1 MKIRFFLLDIDYIT
15 EKKGLKI
22 RLWGKTADG
31 KNVVV
36 FVQSNPYFFVFPKD
50 IKKAQKDI
58 EEILKGKNISVKG
71 IEKIEKKLNGE
82 LKEFLKI
89 TCFLPQHTQKIR
101 DFIKVLEKNRG
112 GTGSIIE
119 EYEYSINFYR
129 RFLMDKRIDGNCW
142 LEIEGEKLN
151 TNYKVDLALN
161 AKKIKVL
168 EDISIPELKILAFDI
183 ETSEIAGEKQIVM
196 ASFYGKAFKKVITD
210 QKSDYP
216 DWVEVVKD
224 EKELLQKIVKTF
236 NEYLPDI
243 IVTYYGDSF
252 DFQVLMDRCQSN
264 KVKLIVSR
272 DKTETKFTRR
282 ARISSA
288 RLNGI
293 VHLDIF
299 NFISNILS
307 PSLQTE
313 VLSLDAVSSELLG
326 DKKIEVDYQEM
337 LEAWRKGKNLS
348 KLAEYCLKD
357 AELTYRLAE
366 ILLPQ
371 NFEITKTVGQILF
384 DVSRMTYGQL
394 VEWYLSRKA
403 SEKNEII
410 PNQPKYEQVL
420 KRRKITYI
428 GGFVKEPLPG
438 IHEKIAILDFRSL
451 YPSLIVSFNI
461 SPETLN
467 CDCCEGNGYKV
478 VGLNY
483 WFCQR
488 KEGFIP
494 SVIKELIEKRSQIK
508 KKLKETE
515 KTSLEYKVLYNRQ
528 YALKI
533 IANATYGYFGFAGSK
548 WYSKECAE
556 SCSALGRYW
565 IKKTIE
571 EAENKGFEVI
581 YADTDSLFLKTK
593 DGDIKQATEA
603 FLDYINEKF
612 PGMLELDLQGYYETG
627 IFIPRGAAPGTAKKR
642 YALIDKKGELLIR
655 GLETVRRDWCNLAK
669 EVQRKVLEFVLRD
682 KDIEMAK
689 QYVKE
694 VVENIKQKQVL
705 LKDLIIYE
713 ELTKPIETYKQIGPH
728 VMAAKKL
735 RERGMEVGEG
745 MLIMFIITKG
755 QGSISQRA
763 EPVEFVSLKEI
774 DSDYYIYHQILPAAL
789 RVLQVLGVSE
799 KDLVS

>member
-1 MKIRFFLLDIDYIT
+1 MTVKFFLLDTDYIT
-15 EKKGLKI
+15 EKKDSKI

-36 FVQSNPYFFVFPKD
+36 FVQSNPYFFVLPKD

-183 ETSEIAGEKQIVM
+183 ETSEVGGKKHIVM
-196 ASFYGKAFKKVITD
+196 ASFYGKKFKSVITD
-210 QKSDYP
+210 QKSNYP
-216 DWVEVVKD
+216 AWVEVVKD

-236 NEYLPDI
+236 NEYVPDI

-252 DFQVLMDRCQSN
+252 DFQVLMDRCQSS
-264 KVKLIVSR
+264 KVKLIISR

-282 ARISSA
+282 ARISTA

-299 NFISNILS
+299 NFINNTLS
-307 PSLQTE
+307 PNLQTE

-337 LEAWRKGKNLS
+337 LEAWRKRKNLG
-348 KLAEYCLKD
+348 KLAKYCLKD

-371 NFEITKTVGQILF
+371 NFEITRTVGQILF

-410 PNQPKYEQVL
+410 PNQPKYNQII
-420 KRRKITYI
+420 KRRKITYM

-438 IHEKIAILDFRSL
+438 IHEKISILDFRSL

-467 CDCCEGNGYKV
+467 CDCCKENGHKV
-478 VGLNY
+478 AGLNY
-483 WFCQR
+483 WFCQK

-494 SVIKELIEKRSQIK
+494 SVVKELIEKRSQIK

-515 KTSLEYKVLYNRQ
+515 KTSLEYQIFNNRQ

-556 SCSALGRYW
+556 SCTAFGRYW

-593 DGDIKQATEA
+593 EGDIKQATEA

-682 KDIEMAK
+682 KDIEIAK

-694 VVENIKQKQVL
+694 VVENIKQKQIL

-745 MLIMFIITKG
+745 MLIMFVIIKG